1 MNENELLTACHRL
14 GVHVAYVPYPLAG
27 AYFHAERLIILDAR
41 LSPAEQL
48 ATLAHEYVHALCGHS
63 CTQSSI
69 VEHLTDRRAAHLLI
83 NPQQYA
89 SAESLHEGN
98 LAGIA
103 DELHLPL
110 WLVRA
115 YQPVRPQA

>member
-98 LAGIA
+98 LASIA
-103 DELHLPL
+103 DELGLPL
-110 WLVRA
+110 WIVRA
-115 YQPVRPQA
+115 YQPVRLLA